1 MNEMIRIRHALGFCL
16 VLGLSSLMPS
26 VGFASET
33 FAVHSETK
41 LEFVAKIT
49 GSSFRGESRSL
60 KGTVEL
66 DREAK
71 ELTKVNVILP
81 ADSIKAGMSKRDSH
95 MREKYLHTDKF
106 PLVVFKA
113 QKVPFD
119 VTAGS
124 KGTIAGVFTVHGVE
138 KPAKIEF
145 TVKSITEAEVV
156 LDSSFAVNILDYG
169 IKQPKFMVVK
179 MEPVLKMDLRLI
191 LRKKS

>member
-1 MNEMIRIRHALGFCL
+1 MNEMIRIRHVVSFCL
-16 VLGLSSLMPS
+16 ALGLSSLAPS
-26 VGFASET
+26 PGFAADV
-33 FAVHSETK
+33 FGVHSETK

-49 GSSFRGESRSL
+49 GSSFKGESRSL

-66 DREAK
+66 DRVAK

-81 ADSIKAGMSKRDSH
+81 ADSIKTGMSKRDSH

-113 QKVPFD
+113 EKVPFD
-119 VTAGS
+119 LATGA
-124 KGTIAGVFTVHGVE
+124 KGTIAGTFTVHGVE

-145 TVKSITEAEVV
+145 TVKSMSDAEMV
-156 LDSSFAVNILDYG
+156 LDSAFVVNILDYG

-179 MEPVLKMDLRLI
+179 MDPVLKMDLRLI